1 MRIGSW
7 QTRRLPISAFQ
18 MELSFRLAS
27 GSVRQLALVRS
38 CGSKLPLGRIA
49 LVACVW
55 VPQ

>member
-1 MRIGSW
+1 MQIGSW